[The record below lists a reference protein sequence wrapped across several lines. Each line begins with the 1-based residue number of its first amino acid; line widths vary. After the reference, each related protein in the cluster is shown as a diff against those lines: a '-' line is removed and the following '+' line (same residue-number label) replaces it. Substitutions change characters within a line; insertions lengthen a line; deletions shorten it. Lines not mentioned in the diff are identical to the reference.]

1 MPPMTP
7 RIAVLAALL
16 ASLVALH
23 AADLPRPDLKLK
35 PNIVVILADDL
46 GYSDFGCYGGEIDTP
61 NIDRLAQGGLRF
73 SSYYSET
80 KCNPSR
86 QSLQTGKYAI
96 RAYNGR
102 DATIAECLAA
112 GGYSRYMAGKWDM
125 VADIGGDPR
134 KIPQARGF
142 EHFFGTPMGCGSY
155 FAPIKLTRDGKP
167 AEQES
172 MEPGFYYTDAITDN
186 AVSYIN
192 DAPREK
198 PLFLYAAYTAPHW
211 PLHAREADI
220 AKYKGRFKAGWDRLR
235 EERLARMK
243 EIGLVGAEVPLS
255 PREKDVPAWENEKH
269 PEWKQRLMEVYAAQ
283 IECMDRGVGRI
294 LQALDRTGRL
304 RNSLIIVTSDNGAC
318 AEEYSPYR
326 PGNYLNEKTRDG
338 RPLRV
343 GNLTNVMPGSED
355 TWQSYGRAWAA
366 LSNTPLRRFKGE
378 EYEGGNRVPLIA
390 CWPGRISKPGSIVH
404 DVAHLIDLLPTVL
417 DAAELEYPKTFQN
430 REVLPPDGK
439 SLLPIFAGMVPLKH
453 DFLFWEFSGKRA
465 VRQGDWKLVYPL
477 GGPWELYQIPADP
490 VEGNNLAA
498 RFPARVEQM
507 GARWDEWFSILPP
520 SKRPVGDESDS
531 EGKTASKGRNKA
543 KL

>member
-1 MPPMTP
+1 MKHLTTLIALLMTP
-7 RIAVLAALL
+7 LAVVRAIDA
-16 ASLVALH
+16 
-23 AADLPRPDLKLK
+23 RKPDGKAK

-46 GYSDFGCYGGEIDTP
+46 GYSDFGCYGGEIRTP
-61 NIDRLAQGGLRF
+61 NIDQLARNGVRF
-73 SSYYSET
+73 TSYYSEA

-86 QSLQTGKYAI
+86 QSLLTGKYSI

-102 DATIAECLAA
+102 DATIAEGLAA
-112 GGYSRYMAGKWDM
+112 GGYLSYAVGKWDM
-125 VADIGGDPR
+125 VADIVGDPR
-134 KIPQARGF
+134 MTPQARGF
-142 EHFFGTPMGCGSY
+142 DRFFGTPMGCGSF

-172 MEPGFYYTDAITDN
+172 MRPGFYYTDAITDN
-186 AVSYIN
+186 AVRYI
-192 DAPREK
+192 DETPADK

-211 PLHAREADI
+211 PLHAREEDI
-220 AKYKGRFKAGWDRLR
+220 AKYKGRFRAGWDRLR
-235 EERLARMK
+235 QERLARMK
-243 EIGLVGAEVPLS
+243 EMGLVGAEVALS
-255 PREKDVPAWENEKH
+255 PREKNVPAWENEKY
-269 PEWKQRLMEVYAAQ
+269 PEWQQRLMEVYAAQ

-294 LQALDRTGRL
+294 LQALDKSGR
-304 RNSLIIVTSDNGAC
+304 RENTLIIVTSDNGAC
-318 AEEYSPYR
+318 AVEYLPDR

-343 GNLTNVMPGSED
+343 GNLPEVMPGPED

-366 LSNTPLRRFKGE
+366 LSNTPLRSFKGE
-378 EYEGGNRVPLIA
+378 EHEGGNRVPLIA

-404 DVAHLIDLLPTVL
+404 DVAHVIDLLPTVL
-417 DAAELEYPKTFQN
+417 DAAGLEYPKTFQN

-439 SLLPIFAGMVPLKH
+439 SLLPIFTGVAPLNH

-498 RFPARVEQM
+498 RFPTRVEQM
-507 GARWDEWFSILPP
+507 GARWHEWFSILPP
-520 SKRPVGDESDS
+520 SKRPVGEESELD
-531 EGKTASKGRNKA
+531 GKTASKGRKKA
-543 KL
+543 KP